1 MEAEKVKV
9 IKFCKAED
17 KYGFLSNFSTH
28 TFTLNGKNWK
38 TVEHYY
44 QSQKFV
50 GTPYEDSIR
59 MAATPGKAKK
69 LGNARDA
76 KVGPIRKDWSKVKE
90 HVMYDALVAK
100 FTQHKNLKVL
110 LLETGNAI
118 LVEFSKKDSYWGD
131 GGNGSGL
138 NRLGALL
145 MHLRQEI
152 QNNAIESLVAA
163 ETSIP
168 PQSSEP
174 IYNLPPEEEEDF
186 SESDDGVPK
195 NLNSENLEDPGDP
208 ESINIEQINNID
220 DSLYAKGPS
229 RPTSAQKARKK
240 KNRNQMRKNVWKD
253 QTGSSILARD
263 NESRD
268 QVSVVNQPHINIPMN
283 VLPPSAKMV
292 VHQHQYR
299 RRYIN
304 DDEEAVEDDT
314 DETFTGEEPEYS
326 YERAG
331 KNVKSTLQDYIVDH
345 SKIKISHNK
354 PTPNQPSQQ
363 QQPPPPLNPE
373 ECIASAAENLNLI
386 NLLSPT
392 EPLFGEIKQ
401 NLIHLKPSLIQLI
414 ETTQQDNIMSQL
426 LSQVEAINEIENK

>member
-1 MEAEKVKV
+1 
-9 IKFCKAED
+9 
-17 KYGFLSNFSTH
+17 
-28 TFTLNGKNWK
+28 
-38 TVEHYY
+38 
-44 QSQKFV
+44 
-50 GTPYEDSIR
+50 
-59 MAATPGKAKK
+59 
-69 LGNARDA
+69 
-76 KVGPIRKDWSKVKE
+76 
-90 HVMYDALVAK
+90 
-100 FTQHKNLKVL
+100 VL

-345 SKIKISHNK
+345 SKIKSSNK
-354 PTPNQPSQQ
+354 PPIQTSQPK
-363 QQPPPPLNPE
+363 PE
-373 ECIASAAENLNLI
+373 ESISAVAENLNLI

-392 EPLFGEIKQ
+392 EPLYGEIKQ
-401 NLIHLKPSLIQLI
+401 NLINLKPSLIQLI
-414 ETTQQDNIMSQL
+414 ETTQQDHIMSQL
-426 LSQVEAINEIENK
+426 LAQVEAINEYENKK